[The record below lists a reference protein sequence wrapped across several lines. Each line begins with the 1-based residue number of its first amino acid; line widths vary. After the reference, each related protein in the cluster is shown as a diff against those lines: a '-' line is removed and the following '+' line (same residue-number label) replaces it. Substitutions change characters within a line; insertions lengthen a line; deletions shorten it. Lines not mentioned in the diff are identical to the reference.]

1 MTRHD
6 RKKLVLMRHAE
17 AEHPWGV
24 SDHDRPLDRGGAAD
38 AAAAGR
44 WLLEHGHVPDMILCS
59 SALRARQTCT
69 WVCSVLGDLAPT
81 ARLDESL
88 YAAPDTRIIAAVN
101 HVPETVQSLLLI
113 GHLPG
118 LREAALRLA
127 TPDSDYDAVMSLA
140 DGCPTS
146 GLAVLDV
153 AGAWAGLDG
162 ADARLVDF
170 TVPRPSGGDG

>member
-17 AEHPWGV
+17 AEHTWGV
-24 SDHDRPLDRGGAAD
+24 TDHDRPLTRDGAAE
-38 AAAAGR
+38 AGAAGS
-44 WLLEHGHVPDMILCS
+44 WLLANDHLPDMILCS

-69 WVCSVLGDLAPT
+69 WVCNALGELAPT

-88 YAAPDTRIIAAVN
+88 YAAEDARILAVLN
-101 HVPETVQSLLLI
+101 HVPDTVEALLLI

-118 LREAALRLA
+118 LRDAGLRLA
-127 TPDSDYDAVMSLA
+127 TPDSDYDAVLALA
-140 DGCPTS
+140 DGCPTA
-146 GLAVLDV
+146 GLAVFEV
-153 AGAWAGLDG
+153 PGSWAGLDG

-170 TVPRPSGGDG
+170 TVARPSADGR

>member
-1 MTRHD
+1 MNAHADRTLILLRHG
-6 RKKLVLMRHAE
+6 KSGY
-17 AEHPWGV
+17 PPGV
-24 SDHDRPLDRGGAAD
+24 ADHDRPLDRSGAAD

-44 WLLEHGHVPDMILCS
+44 WMLANGHVPDMILCS

-69 WVCSVLGDLAPT
+69 WVCSELGDLAPT

-88 YAAPDTRIIAAVN
+88 YAAQDSRIIAVVN
-101 HVPETVQSLLLI
+101 HVPDTVESLLLI

-118 LREAALRLA
+118 LRDAALRLA
-127 TPDSDYDAVMSLA
+127 TPDSDYDAVMALA

-146 GLAVLDV
+146 GLAVLEV
-153 AGAWAGLDG
+153 PGTWAGLDG

-170 TVPRPSGGDG
+170 TVPRPSAGGR

>member
-24 SDHDRPLDRGGAAD
+24 VDHDRPLTPGGSAD

-44 WLLEHGHVPDMILCS
+44 WLLDHGHAPDMILCS

-69 WVCSVLGDLAPT
+69 WVSSVLGDLAPT

-88 YAAPDTRIIAAVN
+88 YAASDPRIVAVLN
-101 HVPETVQSLLLI
+101 HVPETVRTLLVI

-118 LREAALRLA
+118 LRDAALRLA
-127 TPDSDYDAVMSLA
+127 TPDSDYDAVMALA
-140 DGCPTS
+140 DGCPTA
-146 GLAVLDV
+146 GLALLEVP
-153 AGAWAGLDG
+153 GEWAGLDG
-162 ADARLVDF
+162 ADARLVEF
-170 TVPRPSGGDG
+170 TVPRPSVEER

>member
-44 WLLEHGHVPDMILCS
+44 WLLKHGHVPDMILCS

-88 YAAPDTRIIAAVN
+88 YAAPDARIIAAVN

-118 LREAALRLA
+118 LRDAALRLA
-127 TPDSDYDAVMSLA
+127 TPDSDYDAVMALA

-162 ADARLVDF
+162 ADARLVHF
-170 TVPRPSGGDG
+170 TVPRSPAGNR

>member
-6 RKKLVLMRHAE
+6 VKKLVLMRHAE

-24 SDHDRPLDRGGAAD
+24 VDHDRPLHRSGAAD
-38 AAAAGR
+38 AAEAGR
-44 WLLEHGHVPDMILCS
+44 RLLERGPVPDMILCS

-69 WVCSVLGDLAPT
+69 WVCSELGDLAPT
-81 ARLDESL
+81 AKLEQAL
-88 YAAPDTRIIAAVN
+88 YQADDARILAVLN
-101 HVPETVQSLLLI
+101 HVPETVGSLLVI

-118 LREAALRLA
+118 LRDAGLRLA
-127 TPDSDYDAVMSLA
+127 TPDSDYDAVMALA

-146 GLAVLDV
+146 ALVVFDV
-153 AGAWAGLDG
+153 PGPWAELDG

-170 TVPRPSGGDG
+170 CVPRSAARDR

>member
-24 SDHDRPLDRGGAAD
+24 VDHDRPLTRAGAAH
-38 AAAAGR
+38 AAAAGHR
-44 WLLEHGHVPDMILCS
+44 LLEQGHVPDMILCS

-81 ARLDESL
+81 AKLDESL
-88 YAAPDTRIIAAVN
+88 YAATDARILAVVN
-101 HVPETVQSLLLI
+101 HVPETVRSLLLI

-118 LREAALRLA
+118 LRDAALHLA
-127 TPDSDYDAVMSLA
+127 TPDSDYEAVMALA
-140 DGCPTS
+140 DGCPTA
-146 GLAVLDV
+146 GLAVLEV
-153 AGAWAGLDG
+153 PGSWAGLDG
-162 ADARLVDF
+162 ADARLVEF
-170 TVPRPSGGDG
+170 TVPRPPVQER

>member
-6 RKKLVLMRHAE
+6 RKKLVLMRHAK

-24 SDHDRPLDRGGAAD
+24 TDHDRPLDRAGAAD
-38 AAAAGR
+38 AAEAGR
-44 WLLEHGHVPDMILCS
+44 WLLEHTHVPDMILCS

-81 ARLDESL
+81 PRLDESL
-88 YAAPDTRIIAAVN
+88 YAAGDERIVAAVN
-101 HVPETVQSLLLI
+101 HVPETVESLLLI

-118 LREAALRLA
+118 LRDAALRLA
-127 TPDSDYDAVMSLA
+127 TPDSEYDAVMTLA
-140 DGCPTS
+140 DGCPTA
-146 GLAVLDV
+146 GLAVLEV
-153 AGAWAGLDG
+153 IGPWAALDG

-170 TVPRPSGGDG
+170 TVPRRAAKDR

>member
-24 SDHDRPLDRGGAAD
+24 VDHDRPLHRSGAAD

-44 WLLEHGHVPDMILCS
+44 WLLQHGHVPDMILCS

-69 WVCSVLGDLAPT
+69 WVCSELGDLAPT

-88 YAAPDTRIIAAVN
+88 YAAQDSRIIAVLN
-101 HVPETVQSLLLI
+101 HVPDTVESLLLI

-118 LREAALRLA
+118 LRDAALRLA
-127 TPDSDYDAVMSLA
+127 TPDSDYDAVMALA

-146 GLAVLDV
+146 GLAVLEV
-153 AGAWAGLDG
+153 PGTWAGLDG

-170 TVPRPSGGDG
+170 TVPRPSAGDR